1 MIKGILALLSI
12 KLSTFMSDIALYRK
26 YRPQNFG
33 NLVGQDHIRQT
44 LLNAVKGGSISHA
57 YLFCG
62 PRGTGKTTTARLVA
76 KTINCENLSDN
87 GEPCEKCDLCIGATE
102 GRLIDLVEIDAAS
115 NRGIDEIRALKE
127 KIQFA
132 PTHAK
137 SKIYII
143 DEVHMLSKDA
153 FNALLKTLEEPP
165 EHVYFILATTE
176 SHKVPETIIS
186 RCQRFDFKRVDVK
199 SIVARLG
206 YIAQHEK
213 VEAEL
218 DALELIAR
226 NVDGGLRDAIGL
238 MEQITFEGKL
248 TYEAVKKSLGIT
260 GHKAI
265 TQLYEYLINEETG
278 KALSTISDIHF
289 DGYDLSQFTR
299 DFLEFL
305 RERMLEAVKA
315 NDHAKISR
323 VLDMIETFQEAYE
336 DGRTSVIPQLPLEVA
351 AIKVSKAK
359 VAESRQQDTGDGEKL
374 VVGSSSDTDGKAQTT
389 DNRQQGTEDNGPI
402 VVATQQ
408 KSDKVIDLS
417 LESVKKNF
425 PRIIE
430 NVTTPSV
437 KRSFQTGSIMK
448 VESGAITIGFSS
460 NFHLEK
466 VNNVQ
471 GHDVIE
477 RAFKKV
483 FGKNIKLECELAK
496 VNIEPSFHPSDN
508 REDQKAAQV
517 TEDAITEVGWD
528 EI

>member
-102 GRLIDLVEIDAAS
+102 GRLIDLIEIDAAS

-127 KIQFA
+127 KIQFS

-265 TQLYEYLINEETG
+265 TQLYEYLVSEEIG

-315 NDHAKISR
+315 NDHAKIGR
-323 VLDMIETFQEAYE
+323 ILEMIETFQEAYE

-351 AIKVSKAK
+351 AIKVSNT
-359 VAESRQQDTGDGEKL
+359 QDM
-374 VVGSSSDTDGKAQTT
+374 GSSQKSVASSSESKA
-389 DNRQQGTEDNGPI
+389 EDAGSSQKSVASSSSKTSIAENTPI
-402 VVATQQ
+402 VSTPQEKA
-408 KSDKVIDLS
+408 DKVIDLS
-417 LESVKKNF
+417 LESVKKDF

-448 VESGAITIGFSS
+448 VENGVITIGFST

-496 VNIEPSFHPSDN
+496 VNIEPSFNPSDSH
-508 REDQKAAQV
+508 EDPRTAKVVEA
-517 TEDAITEVGWD
+517 AITEVGWD